1 MHPFSHNCP
10 LKIHNVV
17 TDCLQRARRDRSRER
32 TPARDERP
40 RATKTPP
47 RAAAAATAAAA
58 APDAGK
64 DKDAEMLSGSEEGE
78 IEE

>member
-1 MHPFSHNCP
+1 MLFFPHNCP

-17 TDCLQRARRDRSRER
+17 IDCLQRARRDRSRER

-47 RAAAAATAAAA
+47 RAAAAATAAA
-58 APDAGK
+58 PDAGK